1 MRPDGASIDIG
12 RRSPAF
18 PVTPPYI
25 RVRIRRFGGFSDRLT
40 SRDFSQLVT
49 SRRAFDCA
57 VRRKRFDTSSS
68 ALRASPISSVGK
80 ARVNWLFSRLSLMS
94 SAADSPLLTVQAFI
108 PPGTT
113 MPSADSSRPIGM
125 DHSIL
130 SLAAKTDERSPE
142 VSSTAFSVRPPDLQP
157 APLMERDFAN
167 PCSLVRH
174 GLPRIWFLSIG
185 PRLCSTL
192 PSDPASRRRPC
203 ASL

>member
-1 MRPDGASIDIG
+1 MWPVWASIDIG

-18 PVTPPYI
+18 PVTPPYV
-25 RVRIRRFGGFSDRLT
+25 RVRIRRFGGLSYPPPVNPGSLIPGLSTRRFAASD
-40 SRDFSQLVT
+40 SVT
-49 SRRAFDCA
+49 SW
-57 VRRKRFDTSSS
+57 T
-68 ALRASPISSVGK
+68 ALGASPVSSVGK
-80 ARVNWLFSRLSLMS
+80 ARSNWVFSRLSLMS

-108 PPGTT
+108 PVGTT
-113 MPSADSSRPIGM
+113 MPSADSSRPVRI

-130 SLAAKTDERSPE
+130 RLAAKTDERPPE
-142 VSSTAFSVRPPDLQP
+142 VSSTAFSARPPDLHP
-157 APLMERDFAN
+157 APLMDRDFAN
-167 PCSLVRH
+167 PGSLVRH

>member
-1 MRPDGASIDIG
+1 M
-12 RRSPAF
+12 
-18 PVTPPYI
+18 
-25 RVRIRRFGGFSDRLT
+25 
-40 SRDFSQLVT
+40 
-49 SRRAFDCA
+49 A
-57 VRRKRFDTSSS
+57 VRRKRFGHFLD
-68 ALRASPISSVGK
+68 SPWGFTPPAVRK
-80 ARVNWLFSRLSLMS
+80 ARSNWLFSRLSLMS

-130 SLAAKTDERSPE
+130 SLAAKTGERSPE
-142 VSSTAFSVRPPDLQP
+142 VSSTAFSARPPDLQP

-174 GLPRIWFLSIG
+174 GMPRIWFLSIG

>member
-1 MRPDGASIDIG
+1 MATRTDC
-12 RRSPAF
+12 
-18 PVTPPYI
+18 
-25 RVRIRRFGGFSDRLT
+25 
-40 SRDFSQLVT
+40 SQLVT

-94 SAADSPLLTVQAFI
+94 SAAYIPLRTVQAFI
-108 PPGTT
+108 PAGTT
-113 MPSADSSRPIGM
+113 MPSADSSRPLWM

-130 SLAAKTDERSPE
+130 SLAIKTNERPPE
-142 VSSTAFSVRPPDLQP
+142 VSSTAFSARPPDLHP
-157 APLMERDFAN
+157 GPLMDRDFVKTS
-167 PCSLVRH
+167 SLVRH
-174 GLPRIWFLSIG
+174 GLPHIWFLFIG